1 MARHVVLLGDSVFD
15 NAAYVPGGPSVLEL
29 LRQRLDTEDKV
40 TLGAVDGACVANVYR
55 QLQDLPEDSTHL
67 VLSMGGNDALFA
79 SGDLFTPDAQT
90 LEASLERVAQTV
102 YAFGQEYEEL
112 LAELRLL
119 EKPLAVCT
127 VYDSV
132 PGLGIAEK
140 AGLSV
145 FNDRITRT
153 AFRLGLTLIDLR
165 LVCDQA
171 ADYSQVS
178 PIEPSAEGG
187 RKIAEAIAGALTN
200 HSAYR
205 RVVV

>member
-15 NAAYVPGGPSVLEL
+15 NAAYVPDGPSVVDL
-29 LRQRLDTEDKV
+29 LRERLGAEDQV
-40 TLGAVDGACVANVYR
+40 TLRAVDGACVTNVYR
-55 QLQDLPEDSTHL
+55 QLQELPADTTHV
-67 VLSMGGNDALFA
+67 VLSVGGNDALFA
-79 SGDLFTPDAQT
+79 SGDLFTSEAQT
-90 LEASLERVAQTV
+90 LEASLERVAKTV
-102 YAFGQEYEEL
+102 QAFGQEYEEL
-112 LAELRLL
+112 LTELRLL

-187 RKIAEAIAGALTN
+187 AKIAAAIATALTN
-200 HSAYR
+200 LNAYR